1 MNVGKRHIQI
11 KTAVRCIVNLFEN
24 DNTLVNDIY
33 CENDLILKQGKNLLL
48 ERESYKTWKII
59 CFTENEMSY
68 WHLLST

>member
-48 ERESYKTWKII
+48 ERESYKT
-59 CFTENEMSY
+59 
-68 WHLLST
+68 